1 MIKGFETTYGG
12 FQVCMDV
19 NKHSISKVFVFFEIA
34 RAMKDRC
41 VGYALGTL
49 SIVFIV
55 IVSSQH

>member
-12 FQVCMDV
+12 LQVCMDV

-41 VGYALGTL
+41 VVFALGTL
-49 SIVFIV
+49 YLLYLL
-55 IVSSQH
+55 